1 MNVIDLFTLDD
12 IWPAYVEIIVLMF
25 SSFLIGYFAS
35 LQLNASKYKRRAKK
49 LEKELASHQSAAAK
63 DLDVIFTEI
72 EPKIIE
78 VIENRERKTKQQQ
91 TVPKQQ
97 PAQPQAE
104 PPKQSK
110 PQPQEVIPEPV
121 AAPTPP
127 SQKDIAAKARQTYQ
141 AAIEKKELNFDTF
154 GYASESDK
162 DDLTKITGVGPY
174 IEQKLN
180 EIGIYTYDQVSRL
193 DWEDIQTI
201 TELIDFFPGRM
212 ERDNWVG
219 QAEALKK
226 Y

>member
-1 MNVIDLFTLDD
+1 MNALELFSFSD
-12 IWPAYVEIIVLMF
+12 IWTSYVEIIVLMF

-35 LQLNASKYKRRAKK
+35 LQLNAGKYKRRARK
-49 LEKELASHQSAAAK
+49 LEKEVSKHKEAAAK

-78 VIENRERKTKQQQ
+78 VIENRERMTQQ
-91 TVPKQQ
+91 K
-97 PAQPQAE
+97 
-104 PPKQSK
+104 
-110 PQPQEVIPEPV
+110 PV
-121 AAPTPP
+121 APKPEKIVKPETIATPSPP
-127 SQKDIAAKARQTYQ
+127 SQQEIAAKAREKYQT
-141 AAIEKKELNFDTF
+141 ALEKKELNFDNF
-154 GYASESDK
+154 GYASESER

-180 EIGIYTYDQVSRL
+180 EIGIYTYDQLSRL
-193 DWEDIQTI
+193 AWEDIQTI

-219 QAEALKK
+219 QAEALKQ

>member
-1 MNVIDLFTLDD
+1 MSAVDVFTLGD

-49 LEKELASHQSAAAK
+49 LEKDIAAVQSAAAK

-78 VIENRERKTKQQQ
+78 VIENRERKSKQQQ
-91 TVPKQQ
+91 SAPKQQ
-97 PAQPQAE
+97 PQPVVQQQQQQQQ
-104 PPKQSK
+104 K
-110 PQPQEVIPEPV
+110 VTPEPLT
-121 AAPTPP
+121 APAQP

-193 DWEDIQTI
+193 NWEDIQTI

>member
-1 MNVIDLFTLDD
+1 MIALDLFSLTDV
-12 IWPAYVEIIVLMF
+12 WTAYLEIIVLMF

-35 LQLNASKYKRRAKK
+35 LQLNASKYKRRIKK
-49 LEKELASHQSAAAK
+49 IEKEFNDYKSTAAK

-78 VIENRERKTKQQQ
+78 VIENRERKTQKPAVASTK
-91 TVPKQQ
+91 TVQ
-97 PAQPQAE
+97 
-104 PPKQSK
+104 
-110 PQPQEVIPEPV
+110 EPV
-121 AAPTPP
+121 KEKATPAAAP
-127 SQKDIAAKARQTYQ
+127 SQQDIAAKARETYQ
-141 AAIEKKELNFDTF
+141 AALEKKELNFDSF
-154 GYASESDK
+154 GYASLSDK

-180 EIGIYTYDQVSRL
+180 EIGIYTYDQISRL

>member
-1 MNVIDLFTLDD
+1 MNAIDIFSISDL
-12 IWPAYVEIIVLMF
+12 WPAYVEIIVLMF

-35 LQLNASKYKRRAKK
+35 LQLNAGKYKRRSKN
-49 LEKELASHQSAAAK
+49 LQKELNEYKNSAVK

-78 VIENRERKTKQQQ
+78 VIENRERKTQKQPTKEKPEVVQ
-91 TVPKQQ
+91 TKEI
-97 PAQPQAE
+97 PAQ
-104 PPKQSK
+104 K
-110 PQPQEVIPEPV
+110 P
-121 AAPTPP
+121 APAP
-127 SQKDIAAKARQTYQ
+127 SQQEIAAKARETYQ
-141 AAIEKKELNFDTF
+141 AALEKKELNFDNF
-154 GYASESDK
+154 GYASLSDK

-180 EIGIYTYDQVSRL
+180 EIGIFTYDQISRL

-219 QAEALKK
+219 QAEALKN